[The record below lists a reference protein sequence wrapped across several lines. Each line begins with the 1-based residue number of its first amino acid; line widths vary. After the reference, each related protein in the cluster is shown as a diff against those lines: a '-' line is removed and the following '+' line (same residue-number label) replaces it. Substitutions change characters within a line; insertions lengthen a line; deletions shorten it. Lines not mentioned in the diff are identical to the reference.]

1 VRFTEDQIDH
11 IAQRISERLGIG
23 EQTAVRAEGPPVREA
38 DQPAVGS
45 GQGVFESVDAAAS
58 AAFVAQKQLAAMG
71 LGARE
76 KIIASMRRTLREHV
90 EDLARSAL
98 NETGLGRLEDKIVK
112 NRLVI
117 DKTPGTEDLRPAAV
131 SGDRGLTLVE
141 PAPYGVIGAITPI
154 TNPTSTIICNS
165 IGMVAAGNSVVF
177 NVHPGA
183 RQCSIYNV
191 QLLNRAIT
199 AVGGPADVITTIS
212 RPTIES
218 AQELMQHPRVR
229 LLVVTGGGGVVKV
242 AMRSGKRAI
251 CAGPGNPPAVVDE
264 TADPDRAA
272 RDIVLGAS
280 FDNNIVCVLEKEII
294 AVDSIADELK
304 ASLSRNGCVEIGGHQ
319 LRQLERVI
327 FEKPPEPGR
336 PGVINKKYIG
346 QCADVILREIGIPAD
361 TKVRLGIV
369 EVDRDHPLVL
379 TEQMMPILPLVRVS
393 GADEGIDL
401 AVRVEHG
408 FGHTATMHS
417 RNIDH
422 LSRMAREINA
432 SIFVKNGP
440 SVAGLGYGGEGYTS
454 FSIASPTGE
463 GLTSARH
470 FSRDR
475 RCVLVDH
482 FRIV

>member
-1 VRFTEDQIDH
+1 MRFTEDQIDL
-11 IAQRISERLGIG
+11 IAQRVTERLAGKTQGI
-23 EQTAVRAEGPPVREA
+23 AVREA
-38 DQPAVGS
+38 VQPVGES
-45 GQGVFESVDAAAS
+45 GDGVFGDIDAAAS
-58 AAFVAQKQLAAMG
+58 AAFVSQKQLAAMG
-71 LGARE
+71 LGARQ
-76 KIIASMRRTLREHV
+76 KIIASMRRTLSEHI
-90 EDLARSAL
+90 EELARSAL

-117 DKTPGTEDLRPAAV
+117 DKTPGTEDLWPRAV

-183 RQCSIYNV
+183 RRCSIYNV

-199 AVGGPADVITTIS
+199 AAGGPPNVITTVS
-212 RPTIES
+212 QPTIES
-218 AQELMQHPRVR
+218 AQELMQHPRIR
-229 LLVVTGGGGVVKV
+229 LLVVTGGEGVVKV

-264 TADPDRAA
+264 TADLDRAA
-272 RDIVLGAS
+272 KDIVLGAS

-294 AVDSIADELK
+294 AVDTIADQLK
-304 ASLSRNGCVEIGGHQ
+304 ASLCRHDSVEIAPHQ
-319 LRQLERVI
+319 LRQLEKVI
-327 FEKPPEPGR
+327 FEELRGPGKPA
-336 PGVINKKYIG
+336 VVNKKYIG
-346 QCADVILREIGIPAD
+346 QCADVILREIGIQAG
-361 TKVRLGIV
+361 KEVRLGIV

-379 TEQMMPILPLVRVS
+379 TEQMMPILPLVRVRN
-393 GADEGIDL
+393 ADEGIDL

-417 RNIDH
+417 RNIDN
-422 LSRMAREINA
+422 LSRMAREVNV

-440 SVAGLGYGGEGYTS
+440 SVAGLGYGGEGHTS

>member
-1 VRFTEDQIDH
+1 VIFTEDQIDL
-11 IAQRISERLGIG
+11 IAQRVTERLAKRTDG
-23 EQTAVRAEGPPVREA
+23 VPVRDTGGTRA
-38 DQPAVGS
+38 GS
-45 GQGVFESVDAAAS
+45 GEGVFGDVDSAVS
-58 AAFVAQKQLAAMG
+58 AAVVSQKQLAALG
-71 LGARE
+71 LEARR
-76 KIIASMRRTLREHV
+76 KIIAGMRRTLREHI
-90 EDLARSAL
+90 EELARSAL
-98 NETGLGRLEDKIVK
+98 NETGLGRLEDKIAK

-117 DKTPGTEDLRPAAV
+117 DKTPGTEDLCPTAV

-183 RQCSIYNV
+183 RQCSVYNV
-191 QLLNRAIT
+191 QLLNRAIV
-199 AVGGPADVITTIS
+199 AAGGPANVIATVS
-212 RPTIES
+212 QPTIES

-229 LLVVTGGGGVVKV
+229 LLVVTGGEGVVKA

-272 RDIVLGAS
+272 RDIIMGAS

-294 AVDSIADELK
+294 AVDGIADQLK
-304 ASLSRNGCVEIGGHQ
+304 ASLCRQGCVEISGHQ
-319 LRQLERVI
+319 LQQLEKVI
-327 FEKPPEPGR
+327 FEETRGPGK
-336 PGVINKKYIG
+336 PGVMNKKYIG
-346 QCADVILREIGIPAD
+346 QNADVILREIGIRVG
-361 TKVRLGIV
+361 KEIRLGIV

-379 TEQMMPILPLVRVS
+379 TEQMMPILPLVRVRN
-393 GADEGIDL
+393 ADEGIDL

-417 RNIDH
+417 KNIDH
-422 LSRMAREINA
+422 LSRMAREINV
-432 SIFVKNGP
+432 SIFIKNGP
-440 SVAGLGYGGEGYTS
+440 SVAGLGYGGEGHTS

>member
-1 VRFTEDQIDH
+1 VRFTEDQIDL
-11 IAQRISERLGIG
+11 IARRVTERLAGKTQG
-23 EQTAVRAEGPPVREA
+23 LAPPEADGPPG
-38 DQPAVGS
+38 GS
-45 GQGVFESVDAAAS
+45 GEGVFEDIDGAVA
-58 AAFVAQKQLAAMG
+58 AAFVAQQRLAGMG

-76 KIIASMRRTLREHV
+76 KIIAGMRRMLREHV
-90 EDLARSAL
+90 EELARSAL
-98 NETGLGRLEDKIVK
+98 NETGLGRLEDKLVK

-131 SGDRGLTLVE
+131 SGDRGLSLVE

-165 IGMVAAGNSVVF
+165 IGMVAAGNSVVY

-183 RQCSIYNV
+183 RRCSIYNV

-199 AVGGPADVITTIS
+199 AAGGPANVITTVS
-212 RPTIES
+212 EPTIES
-218 AQELMQHPRVR
+218 AQELMQHPRIR
-229 LLVVTGGGGVVKV
+229 LLVVTGGEGVVRV

-264 TADPDRAA
+264 TADLDRAA

-294 AVDSIADELK
+294 AVDAIADQLK
-304 ASLSRNGCVEIGGHQ
+304 ASLCRSGCVEIPGHQ
-319 LRQLERVI
+319 LGQLEKVI
-327 FEKPPEPGR
+327 FEEVRGPGK

-346 QCADVILREIGIPAD
+346 QCADVILREIGIRVG
-361 TKVRLGIV
+361 KEIRLGIV

-393 GADEGIDL
+393 SADEGIDL

-422 LSRMAREINA
+422 LSRMAREINT

>member
-1 VRFTEDQIDH
+1 VRFTEDQIDL
-11 IAQRISERLGIG
+11 IAQRVTERLAKRTGDVAG
-23 EQTAVRAEGPPVREA
+23 REAEGPQKGLGE
-38 DQPAVGS
+38 
-45 GQGVFESVDAAAS
+45 GVFGDVDGAVS
-58 AAFVAQKQLAAMG
+58 AAFVSQKQLAALG
-71 LGARE
+71 LDVRR
-76 KIIASMRRTLREHV
+76 KIIASIRQMLREHV
-90 EDLARSAL
+90 EELARSAL

-112 NRLVI
+112 NQLVI
-117 DKTPGTEDLRPAAV
+117 DKTPGTEDLRPAAT

-165 IGMVAAGNSVVF
+165 IGMVAAGNAVVF

-191 QLLNRAIT
+191 QLLNRAIV
-199 AVGGPADVITTIS
+199 AAGGPPNVITTVS
-212 RPTIES
+212 QPTIES

-229 LLVVTGGGGVVKV
+229 LLVVTGGEGVVKV

-264 TADPDRAA
+264 TADLDKAA

-294 AVDSIADELK
+294 AVDGIADQLK
-304 ASLSRNGCVEIGGHQ
+304 ASLCRHGCVEVGEHQ
-319 LRQLERVI
+319 LRQLEKVI
-327 FEKPPEPGR
+327 FQETRGSGN

-346 QCADVILREIGIPAD
+346 QCADVILREIGIRVGKD
-361 TKVRLGIV
+361 TRLGIV
-369 EVDRDHPLVL
+369 EVDREHPLVL
-379 TEQMMPILPLVRVS
+379 TEQMMPILPLVRVRN
-393 GADEGIDL
+393 ADEGIDL
-401 AVRVEHG
+401 AIRVEHG

-417 RNIDH
+417 KNIDH
-422 LSRMAREINA
+422 LSRMAREINT

-440 SVAGLGYGGEGYTS
+440 SVAGLGYGGEGHTS

>member
-1 VRFTEDQIDH
+1 VNLVKFTEQQIDL
-11 IAQRISERLGIG
+11 IAQRVTERLAHKSTEVTAGKAAHTGTDTG
-23 EQTAVRAEGPPVREA
+23 E
-38 DQPAVGS
+38 
-45 GQGVFESVDAAAS
+45 GVFGDIDSAVAAAVVS
-58 AAFVAQKQLAAMG
+58 QKQLAALG
-71 LGARE
+71 LEARE
-76 KIIASMRRTLREHV
+76 KIIASMRKMLRDHV
-90 EDLARSAL
+90 EELARSAL
-98 NETGLGRLEDKIVK
+98 NETGLGRLEDKITK

-117 DKTPGTEDLRPAAV
+117 DKTPGTEDLRPQAV

-165 IGMVAAGNSVVF
+165 IGMVAAGNSAVF

-191 QLLNRAIT
+191 QLLNRAIM
-199 AVGGPADVITTIS
+199 AAGGPANVITTVS
-212 RPTIES
+212 QPTIES
-218 AQELMQHPRVR
+218 AQELMQHPQVR
-229 LLVVTGGGGVVKV
+229 LLVVTGGEGVVGT

-251 CAGPGNPPAVVDE
+251 CAGPGNPPVVVDE
-264 TADPDRAA
+264 TADLDQAA
-272 RDIVLGAS
+272 RDIVLGGS

-294 AVDSIADELK
+294 AVDGIADQLK
-304 ASLSRNGCVEIGGHQ
+304 ASLCRHGCVEIGEHQ
-319 LRQLERVI
+319 RRQLERVI
-327 FEKPPEPGR
+327 FEENRGPGR
-336 PGVINKKYIG
+336 PAVINKKYIG
-346 QCADVILREIGIPAD
+346 QCADVILREIGIRSG
-361 TKVRLGIV
+361 KEIRLGIV
-369 EVDRDHPLVL
+369 EVDRDHPLFL
-379 TEQMMPILPLVRVS
+379 TEQMMPIMPLVRVRN
-393 GADEGIDL
+393 ADQGIDL
-401 AVRVEHG
+401 AVRAEHG
-408 FGHTATMHS
+408 FGHTAAMHS
-417 RNIDH
+417 KNIDH
-422 LSRMAREINA
+422 LSRMAREINT

>member
-1 VRFTEDQIDH
+1 VQFTEDQIDL
-11 IAQRISERLGIG
+11 IARRVTERL
-23 EQTAVRAEGPPVREA
+23 AVKTEARPVRQA
-38 DQPAVGS
+38 DVTPGVS
-45 GQGVFESVDAAAS
+45 GEGVFPGVDAAVV
-58 AAFVAQKQLAAMG
+58 AAVTAQKHLAALG
-71 LGARE
+71 LEAR
-76 KIIASMRRTLREHV
+76 KRIIAGMRRMLHDHV
-90 EDLARSAL
+90 EELSRSAL

-117 DKTPGTEDLRPAAV
+117 DKTPGTEDLRPQAV

-183 RQCSIYNV
+183 RRCSIYNV

-199 AVGGPADVITTIS
+199 AAGGPADVITTVS
-212 RPTIES
+212 EPTIES

-229 LLVVTGGGGVVKV
+229 LLVVTGGEGVVRT

-264 TADPDRAA
+264 TADLEQAA

-294 AVDSIADELK
+294 AVDAIADSLK
-304 ASLSRNGCVEIGGHQ
+304 AALCRSGCVEIGGHQ
-319 LRQLERVI
+319 LHQLERVI
-327 FEKPPEPGR
+327 FQENRGPGKPA
-336 PGVINKKYIG
+336 VVNKKYIG
-346 QCADVILREIGIPAD
+346 QCADVILREIGIR
-361 TKVRLGIV
+361 TGKEIRLGIV

-379 TEQMMPILPLVRVS
+379 TEQMLPILPLVRVS
-393 GADEGIDL
+393 SADRGIDL

-422 LSRMAREINA
+422 LSRMAREINT

-440 SVAGLGYGGEGYTS
+440 SVAGLGYGGEGHTS